1 MEKASYRVLI
11 VEDHHEM
18 LQVLSKFLSEQG
30 FEIDEA
36 ETGEIAIE
44 KFNTSKPD
52 VVLLDVMLPGIS
64 GIDVTKEIRSNGKI
78 EDYIPILMLTAKSE
92 IKDVIT
98 GLEAGADDYII
109 KPFSF
114 DELIARVNSALRF
127 KQLSE
132 NLRSQSIE
140 LESANQ
146 QIYQLNQNLLDK
158 NKELRK
164 KVYDL
169 RNIFDVSLELH
180 AILDVDRLINS
191 TLLSLIGKF
200 GCKSAIFLYG
210 LKKTEQRLSVLNSKG
225 LYKADIENLTIEK
238 SDGLIEYL
246 RKNQSPQLISKLPKY
261 VQKSAGAKALKNIE
275 MELISPITTVRN
287 QEDALICL
295 GPRVNDKPYQ
305 KNELEILITINNI
318 VSIALSNASLYD
330 EVMQLSYTDGMT
342 ELHNYRYFEMR
353 LKEEILRHTRNEQ
366 GVSLIILDVD
376 HFKNYNDTLG
386 HQAGDEVLRNL
397 AHILKETVRENDIV
411 ARYGGEEFAVI
422 LPSVGREGVIILA
435 ERLRSHVADAIF
447 PDEHVQPL
455 KRLTISVGTAS
466 LPIDATD
473 ATDLIY
479 KADTALY
486 AAKHAGRNCVKQYSP
501 ELTASQ

>member
-1 MEKASYRVLI
+1 VDKTSYKVLI

-18 LQVLSKFLSEQG
+18 LQVLSKFLTEQG
-30 FEIDEA
+30 FEIDKA
-36 ETGEIAIE
+36 ESGEVALK
-44 KFNTSKPD
+44 KFSSSKPD
-52 VVLLDVMLPGIS
+52 IILLDVMLPGIS
-64 GIDVTKEIRSNGKI
+64 GLDVAKEIRANGSI
-78 EDYIPILMLTAKSE
+78 EEYIPILMLTAKSE
-92 IKDVIT
+92 IKDVIN
-98 GLEAGADDYII
+98 GLEVGADDYII

-127 KQLSE
+127 KRLND
-132 NLRSQSIE
+132 NLVWQSKE

-146 QIYQLNQNLLDK
+146 QIFQLNQTLLDK

-164 KVYDL
+164 KIYDL

-200 GCKSAIFLYG
+200 SCKSAVFLYNA
-210 LKKTEQRLSVLNSKG
+210 KKTEQRLSILNSKG
-225 LYKADIENLTIEK
+225 LYKADIENVTIEK
-238 SDGLIEYL
+238 SDPLISYL
-246 RKNQSPQLISKLPKY
+246 HKNQSAQIMTKLPKY
-261 VQKSAGAKALKNIE
+261 VRKSAGARALAGINT
-275 MELISPITTVRN
+275 ELISPITTARN

-305 KNELEILITINNI
+305 KNELEILQTINHI

-330 EVMQLSYTDGMT
+330 EVIQLSYTDGMT
-342 ELHNYRYFEMR
+342 ELHNFRYFEMR
-353 LKEEILRHTRNEQ
+353 LNEEILRHTRGKQ

-386 HQAGDEVLRNL
+386 HQAGDEVLRKL
-397 AHILKETVRENDIV
+397 ALILKDTVRENDIV

-422 LPSVGREGVIILA
+422 LPGVAREGVIILA
-435 ERLRSHVADAIF
+435 ERLRSHVADAGF
-447 PDEHVQPL
+447 QDEHVQPL
-455 KRLTISVGTAS
+455 GKLTVSVGTAS
-466 LPIDATD
+466 LPIDASTS
-473 ATDLIY
+473 TDLIY

-486 AAKHAGRNCVKQYSP
+486 AAKHAGRNCVKQFSP
-501 ELTASQ
+501 EITTSK